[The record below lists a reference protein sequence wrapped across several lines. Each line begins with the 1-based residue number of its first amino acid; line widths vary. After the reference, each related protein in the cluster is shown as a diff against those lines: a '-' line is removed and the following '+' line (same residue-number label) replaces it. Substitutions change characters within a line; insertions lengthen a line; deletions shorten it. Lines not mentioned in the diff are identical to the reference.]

1 MCELGK
7 REIETSRMRQDTD
20 REGERE
26 READGNLLAFAIS
39 LEMWRIHYFYARYL
53 SESIHSN

>member
-7 REIETSRMRQDTD
+7 REIETSRMRQDT
-20 REGERE
+20 ERE